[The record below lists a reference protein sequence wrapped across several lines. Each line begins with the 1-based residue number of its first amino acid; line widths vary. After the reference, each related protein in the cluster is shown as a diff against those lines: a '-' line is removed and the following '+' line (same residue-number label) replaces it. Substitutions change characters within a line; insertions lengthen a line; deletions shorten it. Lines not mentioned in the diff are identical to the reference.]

1 VILASLPS
9 PTQSVWH
16 LGPVP
21 VRAYA
26 LCIIVGIIAAIALT
40 ERRLR
45 ARGGPAGAVT
55 DIAVWAVPF
64 GIIGARIYH
73 VLTPPTPYFGAGGHP
88 LDVFKIYN
96 GGLGIWGAIAGGA
109 IGAWIGCRQKRIPLS
124 VFADAAAPGLVLAQA
139 IGRFGNWFNNEL
151 YGRHTGLP
159 WGLEIHTMDP
169 VTGHAIGRQPGLY
182 HPTFLYESLWCLGV
196 FFLLLWADRR
206 FQLGSGRLFA
216 LYVMAYVVG
225 RAWIE
230 SLRIDAATHFFAGR
244 LGFLGSY
251 FDNGIRLNDLTSL
264 VVFIG
269 ALIFFRRRRGQAL
282 RVVPPPADSPSAEDA
297 RAVDPA
303 EEHPGI
309 AASAT
314 EGDEDP
320 ADVRAPAGDAANGAD
335 ANKPAG

>member
-21 VRAYA
+21 IRAYA

-96 GGLGIWGAIAGGA
+96 GGLGIWGAVAGGA
-109 IGAWIGCRQKRIPLS
+109 IGAWIACRQKRIPLP

-151 YGRHTGLP
+151 YGRRTSVP
-159 WGLEIHTMDP
+159 WGLQIHTMDP
-169 VTGHAIGRQPGLY
+169 GTGHAIGREPGLY

-206 FQLGSGRLFA
+206 FGLGSGRLFA

-230 SLRIDAATHFFAGR
+230 ALRIDSATHFFAGR

-251 FDNGIRLNDLTSL
+251 FDHGIRLNDLTSL
-264 VVFIG
+264 VVFVG
-269 ALIFFRRRRGQAL
+269 ALVYFLRRRGHAV
-282 RVVPPPADSPSAEDA
+282 RVVPA
-297 RAVDPA
+297 AVP
-303 EEHPGI
+303 
-309 AASAT
+309 AT
-314 EGDEDP
+314 EGDDGRPAESVNVEDP
-320 ADVRAPAGDAANGAD
+320 AAD
-335 ANKPAG
+335 AEADKPAG